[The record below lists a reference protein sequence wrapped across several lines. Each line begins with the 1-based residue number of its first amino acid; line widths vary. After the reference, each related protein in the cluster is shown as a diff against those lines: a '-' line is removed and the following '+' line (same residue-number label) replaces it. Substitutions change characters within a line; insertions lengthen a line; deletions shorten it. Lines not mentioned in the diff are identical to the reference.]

1 MTFGRYLFGTRSRIL
16 LRDST
21 RVGCHAPWTWHF
33 FFQDPKNMKRS
44 LIALA
49 LATLLPIS
57 AQAGELNYNYVE
69 ANYINS
75 HFEGESGD
83 GFSFAGSAAFNEN
96 FYGTASYRRA
106 KNNDFG
112 ITLDETTV
120 NLGFR
125 HALSDKAD
133 FIAEVGYVD
142 VGADID
148 GLGSD
153 SANGYRVA
161 AGFRGMLAP
170 KFEGNIKAYYT
181 DISDADWGGSELGFR
196 VGAQYSI
203 NSTWGIV
210 GSYDTTKLFDESINT
225 WGIGVRASF

>member
-1 MTFGRYLFGTRSRIL
+1 
-16 LRDST
+16 
-21 RVGCHAPWTWHF
+21 
-33 FFQDPKNMKRS
+33 MKRS

-49 LATLLPIS
+49 LAAILPVS
-57 AQAGELNYNYVE
+57 AQADELNYNFFE
-69 ANYINS
+69 ASYINS

-83 GFSFAGSAAFNEN
+83 GFSVAGSTAFNQD

-106 KNNDFG
+106 ENNDYG

-120 NLGFR
+120 NLGYR
-125 HALSDKAD
+125 HALSEKAD

-142 VGADID
+142 VGADIE

-161 AGFRGMLAP
+161 VGFRGKLAP
-170 KFEGNIKAYYT
+170 NFEGNIKAYYT

-196 VGAQYSI
+196 VGAQYSF
-203 NSTWGIV
+203 NPTWGITA
-210 GSYDTTKLFDESINT
+210 SYDTTKLFDESINT
-225 WGIGVRASF
+225 WGLGVRASF